1 MTPEGKTPDRKGPDR
16 KGVAEPRRPDPD
28 ALLAEAKRA
37 ERGELRVFLGMA
49 PGVGKTFAMLSSAQR
64 RRAEGLDVVV
74 GVVETH
80 GRKETEALCEGLEIL
95 PRRPFEYRA
104 RTLLEFDLDAALT
117 RRPALLLVDEY
128 AHSNAPGSRHP
139 KRWQDVEELL
149 AAGVNV
155 WTTLNVQH
163 LESLVDVVWRITGVR
178 VRETVPDSALSN
190 ADEIEMID
198 LTPDELRERMA
209 AGKVYVPETARL
221 ASDRFFKAENLTA
234 LREMAL
240 RRAAKTVDEKLVSQM
255 RRQGIEGPWA
265 AGERI
270 LVLVGGEPFG
280 DSLVRAGRRL
290 SDLMMDAPWTVLH
303 VERPN
308 RPPRP
313 GAALHTAAALKL
325 AGQLGGSVVTVTGDD
340 LLETVLQYASRNNI
354 TQIVIGRSRPDRAR
368 ALIGRS
374 LPHALLEHTHGAALH
389 IITDAAGD
397 SGAPK
402 PKLAASFGVRRIDW
416 LGYAAA
422 GGLVAASGLIA
433 SVADRYMANPNLAMI
448 FLASVLL
455 TGAAFGF
462 GPALAAA
469 AAAALGYNFFF
480 IEPRM
485 SFSIGHLSDLITFG
499 VFFAVAVTTGL
510 LTGRVRDQGRI
521 TARRAAVFASLL
533 AASRRLSAVST
544 RAEAAKALAEQVA
557 AAAGSSAIVLL
568 PESGEIKTAAGSPEL
583 SVLDASAMTA
593 ARWAW
598 EKGEPAGAG
607 TGTLPQI
614 DWTFWPLQGLRARSG
629 VAGVSTHG
637 AASGGGG
644 REGNAGEDRVL
655 LALLDQGAVALERAE
670 LAAATVEAET
680 FRRSDQLR
688 AALLN
693 SISHDLRTPLSTV
706 LGAAT
711 TLLDYG
717 GTLRPE
723 VYRDLLESIGEEAHR
738 LNRYVGDLLDMTRL
752 EGGALNPRMEWT
764 DVRDVL
770 VAAIE
775 RVERRLGSRKLVRDF
790 PVELSLVKI
799 DNGLLEQAVVNI
811 LDNAIA
817 YSPDA
822 TDIEVA
828 AYEDRSNVVISI
840 EDDGQGIPTEE
851 LERVFDKFRRLQQPS
866 DRGKGVGLGL
876 SISKGF
882 VEAMGGRIAAASPIH
897 GDAVQGYRG
906 TRVLISLRKETP
918 THHQLL

>member
-1 MTPEGKTPDRKGPDR
+1 MTPEGKLPERKAPDR
-16 KGVAEPRRPDPD
+16 KGVNEPRRPDPD

-49 PGVGKTFAMLSSAQR
+49 PGVGKTFAMLSAAR
-64 RRAEGLDVVV
+64 RRKAEGLDVVV

-80 GRKETEALCEGLEIL
+80 GRKETEALCENLEIL
-95 PRRPFEYRA
+95 PRRPFDYRA

-117 RRPALLLVDEY
+117 RRPSLLLVDEY

-149 AAGVNV
+149 AAGIDV

-240 RRAAKTVDEKLVSQM
+240 RRAAQTVDDKLVSQM

-290 SDLMMDAPWTVLH
+290 SDLMMEAPWTVLH

-354 TQIVIGRSRPDRAR
+354 TQIVIGRSKPDRAR

-397 SGAPK
+397 AGAPK
-402 PKLAASFGVRRIDW
+402 PKAAASFGARRIDW
-416 LGYAAA
+416 RGYAAA
-422 GGLVAASGLIA
+422 GGLVATAGVIA
-433 SVADRYMANPNLAMI
+433 TVADRYMTNPNLAMI

-469 AAAALGYNFFF
+469 TAAALSYNFFF

-510 LTGRVRDQGRI
+510 LTGRVRDQSRY

-544 RAEAAKALAEQVA
+544 RNEAAQAVAEQVA
-557 AAAGSSAIVLL
+557 AAAGGAAIVLL
-568 PESGEIKTAAGSPEL
+568 PEEGEIKVAAGSPDLVALE
-583 SVLDASAMTA
+583 ASAMTA

-629 VAGVSTHG
+629 VAGVSAQSANLG
-637 AASGGGG
+637 AHAA
-644 REGNAGEDRVL
+644 AGEDRVL

-670 LAAATVEAET
+670 LAAATVQAET

-723 VYRDLLESIGEEAHR
+723 VARDLLVSIGEEAHR

-752 EGGALNPRMEWT
+752 EGGALNPRMDWT

-775 RVERRLGSRKLVRDF
+775 RVERRLGARKLVRDF
-790 PVELSLVKI
+790 PAELSLVKI
-799 DNGLLEQAVVNI
+799 DTGLLEQAVVNI

-840 EDDGQGIPTEE
+840 EDDGQGIPTAE

-897 GDAVQGYRG
+897 GDAAQGYRG